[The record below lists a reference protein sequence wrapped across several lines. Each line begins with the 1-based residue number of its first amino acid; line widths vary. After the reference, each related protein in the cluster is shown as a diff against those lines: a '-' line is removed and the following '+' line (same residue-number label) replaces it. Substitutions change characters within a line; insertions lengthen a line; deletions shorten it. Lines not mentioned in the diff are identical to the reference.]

1 MFRSLLIIIALLFAS
16 VYAQNSDLSKSFNAK
31 CEAKNSS
38 DCTYSL
44 VLTSISD
51 NSGYETYVTIIVDK
65 NITLFSPYSIANSS
79 DSEIINVNLTN
90 NQHVLIYFNPFQGTN
105 IQNIDFSL
113 FNKADGKGVA
123 LMTSSTR
130 QIMVNNSCDSDSC
143 QFGIF
148 GYSPQEQWPD
158 NLSAV
163 VTVNGQIKATVITA
177 DITYTFTVSNGDKIM
192 FYLVTEP
199 KNAPIPDGLS
209 VYIDYRDDRFFQW
222 YSNAYFFPIAFD
234 SNCSEIFPQSPFG
247 GLLSLIT
254 REQILIFLNSIK
266 SQSKRWYSKNRR

>member
-1 MFRSLLIIIALLFAS
+1 
-16 VYAQNSDLSKSFNAK
+16 
-31 CEAKNSS
+31 
-38 DCTYSL
+38 
-44 VLTSISD
+44 
-51 NSGYETYVTIIVDK
+51 
-65 NITLFSPYSIANSS
+65 
-79 DSEIINVNLTN
+79 
-90 NQHVLIYFNPFQGTN
+90 
-105 IQNIDFSL
+105 
-113 FNKADGKGVA
+113 
-123 LMTSSTR
+123 MTSSTR

-247 GLLSLIT
+247 GLLGLIT

-266 SQSKRWYSKNRR
+266 GRSKYWYPITDDSSKI